1 MKEHK
6 RLWLKLDN
14 AAKLYPA
21 VRTKNWSN
29 IFRLSVT
36 LNEKIDPVILQS
48 ALNITIKR
56 FPSIAM
62 RLCKGF
68 FWYYLEEVTEVP
80 QVIPERPYPCSKMT
94 SADMKKCA
102 FRVLYYENRI
112 ATEFFHSLTDGNG
125 GLIFIKTLAAEY
137 ISQKHNVKI
146 KSGYGVFSRNEMP
159 DSKEFEDSFLKY
171 DGHISASRR
180 EATAYKVCGTKEKS
194 DFHHIITGIVSL
206 KDALSVSK
214 KYGVS
219 LTTFLVSVM
228 IFSIMQIQ
236 DREVPDKKKQ
246 KPVKVLVPVNLR
258 NYFESTSM
266 RNFVLYITPG
276 IDANMGNFTFEEIVH
291 IIHHQMKLQLTEKQ
305 MRARITANVKAEK
318 NKFLKVMPLILK
330 NIGMKA
336 VFSMV
341 GEKKSCI
348 TMSNLGAVK
357 VPEQMNEFTERFDF
371 SLGVQATGSN
381 NCGILS
387 YQDKLYINM
396 IRNIR
401 ESELERLFFT
411 NLVGHGIAVTVESNQ
426 KGAVL

>member
-6 RLWLKLDN
+6 PLWLKLDN

-29 IFRLSVT
+29 IFRLSIT
-36 LNEKIDPVILQS
+36 LNEKIDPVVLQS
-48 ALNITIKR
+48 ALSVTVKR

-62 RLCKGF
+62 RLCMGF
-68 FWYYLEEVTEVP
+68 FWYYLEEVREVP
-80 QVIPERPYPCSKMT
+80 KVMPERPYPCSKMT
-94 SADMKKCA
+94 YADMKKCA
-102 FRVLYYENRI
+102 FRVLYYQNRI
-112 ATEFFHSLTDGNG
+112 AVEFFHSLTDGNG

-146 KSGYGVFSRNEMP
+146 ESGYGVFSRSETP
-159 DSKEFEDSFLKY
+159 DSKELEDSFLKY
-171 DGHISASRR
+171 DGHVSASRR
-180 EATAYKVCGTKEKS
+180 EATAYKVSGTKEKD
-194 DFHHIITGIVSL
+194 DFHHVITGIVSL
-206 KDALSVSK
+206 GDALAVSK

-228 IFSIMQIQ
+228 IYSIMQIQ

-246 KPVKVLVPVNLR
+246 KPVKIFVPVNLR
-258 NYFESTSM
+258 NYFESSSM
-266 RNFVLYITPG
+266 RNFVLYVTPG
-276 IDANMGNFTFEEIVH
+276 IDANMGDFTIDEIVN
-291 IIHHQMKLQLTEKQ
+291 IVHHQMKLQLTEKH
-305 MRARITANVKAEK
+305 MRAKITTNVKAEK
-318 NKFLKVMPLILK
+318 NRFLKVMPLIIK

-341 GEKKSCI
+341 GEKKTSI

-357 VPEQMNEFTERFDF
+357 VPEQMSRFTERFDF
-371 SLGVQATGSN
+371 TLGVQVTGSN

-387 YQDKLYINM
+387 YGDRLYINM

-401 ESELERLFFT
+401 ESELERLFFS
-411 NLVGHGIAVTVESNQ
+411 NLVSHGIAVTVESNQ
-426 KGAVL
+426 KGVL

>member
-6 RLWLKLDN
+6 PLWLKLDN

-29 IFRLSVT
+29 IFRLSIT
-36 LNEKIDPVILQS
+36 LNEKIDPVVLQS
-48 ALNITIKR
+48 ALSVTVKR

-62 RLCKGF
+62 RLCMGF
-68 FWYYLEEVTEVP
+68 FWYYLEEVREVP
-80 QVIPERPYPCSKMT
+80 KVMPERPYPCSKMT
-94 SADMKKCA
+94 YADMKKCA
-102 FRVLYYENRI
+102 FRVLYYQNRI
-112 ATEFFHSLTDGNG
+112 AVEFFHSLTDGNG

-146 KSGYGVFSRNEMP
+146 ESGYGVFSRSETP
-159 DSKEFEDSFLKY
+159 DSKELEDSFLKY
-171 DGHISASRR
+171 DGHVSASRR
-180 EATAYKVCGTKEKS
+180 EATAYKVSGTKEKD
-194 DFHHIITGIVSL
+194 DFHHVITGIVSL
-206 KDALSVSK
+206 GDALAVSK

-228 IFSIMQIQ
+228 IYSIMQIQ

-246 KPVKVLVPVNLR
+246 KPVKIFVPVNLR
-258 NYFESTSM
+258 NYFESSSM
-266 RNFVLYITPG
+266 RNFVLYVTPG
-276 IDANMGNFTFEEIVH
+276 IDANMGDFTIDEIVN
-291 IIHHQMKLQLTEKQ
+291 IVHHQMKLQLTEKH
-305 MRARITANVKAEK
+305 MRAKITTNVKAEK
-318 NKFLKVMPLILK
+318 NRFLKVMPLIIK

-341 GEKKSCI
+341 GEKKTSI

-357 VPEQMNEFTERFDF
+357 VPEQMSRFTKRFDF
-371 SLGVQATGSN
+371 TLGVQATGSN

-387 YQDKLYINM
+387 YGDRLYINM

-401 ESELERLFFT
+401 ESELERLFFS
-411 NLVGHGIAVTVESNQ
+411 NLVSHGIAVTVESNQ
-426 KGAVL
+426 KGVL

>member
-6 RLWLKLDN
+6 PLWLKLDN

-29 IFRLSVT
+29 IFRLSIT
-36 LNEKIDPVILQS
+36 LNEKIDPVVLQS
-48 ALNITIKR
+48 ALSVTVKR

-62 RLCKGF
+62 RLCMGF
-68 FWYYLEEVTEVP
+68 FWYYLEEVREVP
-80 QVIPERPYPCSKMT
+80 KVMPERPYPCSKMT
-94 SADMKKCA
+94 YADMKKCA
-102 FRVLYYENRI
+102 FRVLYYQNRI
-112 ATEFFHSLTDGNG
+112 AVEFFHSLTDGNG

-146 KSGYGVFSRNEMP
+146 ESGYGVFSRSETP
-159 DSKEFEDSFLKY
+159 DSKELEDSFLKY
-171 DGHISASRR
+171 DGHVSASRR
-180 EATAYKVCGTKEKS
+180 EATAYKVSGTKEKD
-194 DFHHIITGIVSL
+194 DFHHVITGIVSL
-206 KDALSVSK
+206 GDALAVSK

-228 IFSIMQIQ
+228 IYSIMQIQ

-246 KPVKVLVPVNLR
+246 KPVKIFVPVNLR
-258 NYFESTSM
+258 NYFESSSM
-266 RNFVLYITPG
+266 RNFVLYVTPG
-276 IDANMGNFTFEEIVH
+276 IDANMGDFTIDEIVN
-291 IIHHQMKLQLTEKQ
+291 IVHHQMKLQLTEKH
-305 MRARITANVKAEK
+305 MRAKITTNVKAEK
-318 NKFLKVMPLILK
+318 NRFLKVMPLIIK

-341 GEKKSCI
+341 GEKKTSI

-357 VPEQMNEFTERFDF
+357 VPEQMSRFTERFDF
-371 SLGVQATGSN
+371 TLGVQATGSN

-387 YQDKLYINM
+387 YGDRLYINM

-401 ESELERLFFT
+401 ESELERLFFS
-411 NLVGHGIAVTVESNQ
+411 NLVSHGIAVTVESNQ
-426 KGAVL
+426 KGVL

>member
-6 RLWLKLDN
+6 PLWLKLDN

-29 IFRLSVT
+29 IFRLSIT
-36 LNEKIDPVILQS
+36 LNEKIDPVVLQS
-48 ALNITIKR
+48 ALNVTVKR

-62 RLCKGF
+62 RLCMGF
-68 FWYYLEEVTEVP
+68 FWYYLEEVREVP
-80 QVIPERPYPCSKMT
+80 KVMPERSYPCSKMT
-94 SADMKKCA
+94 YADMKKCA
-102 FRVLYYENRI
+102 FRVLYYQNRI
-112 ATEFFHSLTDGNG
+112 AVEFFHSLTDGNG

-146 KSGYGVFSRNEMP
+146 ESGYGVFSRSETP
-159 DSKEFEDSFLKY
+159 DSKELEDSFLKY
-171 DGHISASRR
+171 DGHVSASRR
-180 EATAYKVCGTKEKS
+180 EATAYKVSGTKEK
-194 DFHHIITGIVSL
+194 DAFHHVITGIVSL
-206 KDALSVSK
+206 GDALAVSK

-228 IFSIMQIQ
+228 IYSIMQIQ

-246 KPVKVLVPVNLR
+246 KPVKIFVPVNLR
-258 NYFESTSM
+258 NYFESSSM
-266 RNFVLYITPG
+266 RNFVLYVTPG
-276 IDANMGNFTFEEIVH
+276 IDANMGDFTIDEIVN
-291 IIHHQMKLQLTEKQ
+291 IVHHQMKLQLTEKH
-305 MRARITANVKAEK
+305 MRAKITTNVKAEK
-318 NKFLKVMPLILK
+318 NRFLKVMPLIIK

-341 GEKKSCI
+341 GEKKTSI

-357 VPEQMNEFTERFDF
+357 VPEQMSRFTERFDF
-371 SLGVQATGSN
+371 TLGVQATGSN

-387 YQDKLYINM
+387 YGDRLYINM

-401 ESELERLFFT
+401 ESELERLFFS
-411 NLVGHGIAVTVESNQ
+411 NLVSHGIAVTVESNQ
-426 KGAVL
+426 KGVL

>member
-6 RLWLKLDN
+6 PLWLKLDN

-29 IFRLSVT
+29 IFRLSIT
-36 LNEKIDPVILQS
+36 LNEKIDPVVLQS
-48 ALNITIKR
+48 ALSVTVKR

-62 RLCKGF
+62 RLCMGF
-68 FWYYLEEVTEVP
+68 FWYYLEEVREVLK
-80 QVIPERPYPCSKMT
+80 VMPERPYPCSKMT
-94 SADMKKCA
+94 YADMKKCA
-102 FRVLYYENRI
+102 FRVLYYQNRI
-112 ATEFFHSLTDGNG
+112 AVEFFHSLTDGNG

-146 KSGYGVFSRNEMP
+146 ESGYGVFSRSETP
-159 DSKEFEDSFLKY
+159 DSKELEDSFLKY
-171 DGHISASRR
+171 DGHVSASRR
-180 EATAYKVCGTKEKS
+180 EATAYKVSGTKEKD
-194 DFHHIITGIVSL
+194 DFHHVITGIVSL
-206 KDALSVSK
+206 GDALAVSK

-228 IFSIMQIQ
+228 IYSIMQIQ

-246 KPVKVLVPVNLR
+246 KPVKIFVPVNLR
-258 NYFESTSM
+258 NYFESSSM
-266 RNFVLYITPG
+266 RNFVLYVTPG
-276 IDANMGNFTFEEIVH
+276 IDANMGDFTIDEIVN
-291 IIHHQMKLQLTEKQ
+291 IVHHQMKLQLTEKH
-305 MRARITANVKAEK
+305 MRAKITTNVKAEK
-318 NKFLKVMPLILK
+318 NRFLKVMPLIIK

-341 GEKKSCI
+341 GEKKTSI

-357 VPEQMNEFTERFDF
+357 VPEQMSRFTERFDF
-371 SLGVQATGSN
+371 TLGVQATGSN

-387 YQDKLYINM
+387 YGDRLYINM

-401 ESELERLFFT
+401 ESELERLFFS
-411 NLVGHGIAVTVESNQ
+411 NLVSHGIAVTVESNQ
-426 KGAVL
+426 KGVL

>member
-6 RLWLKLDN
+6 PLWLKLDN

-29 IFRLSVT
+29 IFRLSIT
-36 LNEKIDPVILQS
+36 LNEKIDPVVLQS
-48 ALNITIKR
+48 ALSVTVKR

-62 RLCKGF
+62 RLCMGF
-68 FWYYLEEVTEVP
+68 FWYYLEEVREVP
-80 QVIPERPYPCSKMT
+80 KVMPERPYPCSKMT
-94 SADMKKCA
+94 YADMKKCA
-102 FRVLYYENRI
+102 FRVLYYQNRI
-112 ATEFFHSLTDGNG
+112 AVEFFHSLTDGNG

-146 KSGYGVFSRNEMP
+146 ESGYGVFSRSETP
-159 DSKEFEDSFLKY
+159 DSKELEDSFLKY
-171 DGHISASRR
+171 DGHVSASRR
-180 EATAYKVCGTKEKS
+180 EATAYKVSGTKEKD
-194 DFHHIITGIVSL
+194 DFHHVITGIVSL
-206 KDALSVSK
+206 GDALAVSK

-228 IFSIMQIQ
+228 IYSIMQIQ

-246 KPVKVLVPVNLR
+246 KPVKIFVSVNLR
-258 NYFESTSM
+258 NYFESSSM
-266 RNFVLYITPG
+266 RNFVLYVTPG
-276 IDANMGNFTFEEIVH
+276 IDANMGDFTIDEIVN
-291 IIHHQMKLQLTEKQ
+291 IVHHQMKLQLTEKH
-305 MRARITANVKAEK
+305 MRAKITTNVKAEK
-318 NKFLKVMPLILK
+318 NRFLKVMPLIIK

-341 GEKKSCI
+341 GEKKTSI

-357 VPEQMNEFTERFDF
+357 VPEQMSRFTERFDF
-371 SLGVQATGSN
+371 TLGVQATGSN

-387 YQDKLYINM
+387 YGDRLYINM

-401 ESELERLFFT
+401 ESELERLFFS
-411 NLVGHGIAVTVESNQ
+411 NLVSHGIAVTVESNQ
-426 KGAVL
+426 KGVL